1 LIFQPKWQF
10 MEWITLKTEDQ
21 FENILEKSFETPQL
35 IYKHSN
41 ACGISSMVKQRLEK
55 NTPPAGVEF
64 YFLDILRF
72 RSISNK
78 IAAEL
83 DVQHESPQVLLIKNA
98 RCIYDES
105 HLGITMKGIRSH
117 NVAA

>member
-1 LIFQPKWQF
+1 
-10 MEWITLKTEDQ
+10 MEWISLKTEDQ

-41 ACGISSMVKQRLEK
+41 ACGLSSLIKQRLEK
-55 NTPPAGVEF
+55 NAPPSGVKF

-72 RSISNK
+72 RSISNRV
-78 IAAEL
+78 ADTL
-83 DVQHESPQVLLIKNA
+83 NVHHESPQVLLIKDA

-105 HLGITMKGIRSH
+105 HLGITMKGIKEH